1 MTTRRDLEGTTLSEI
16 NWLQKNKY
24 CMIPLSKIVKLIE
37 SRIVVARGW
46 GEGGMGGCF
55 SMGLNF
61 QLRKMDE

>member
-1 MTTRRDLEGTTLSEI
+1 MLSEI